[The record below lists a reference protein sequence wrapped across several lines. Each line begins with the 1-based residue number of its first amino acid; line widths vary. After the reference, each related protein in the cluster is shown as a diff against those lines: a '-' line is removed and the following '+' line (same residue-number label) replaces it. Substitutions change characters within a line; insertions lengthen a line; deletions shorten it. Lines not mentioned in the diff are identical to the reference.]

1 MNNVVLI
8 GRATKD
14 LELKYLQ
21 TGTAVSTFTI
31 AVDKGLSKEKQEETK
46 SKGQPTADFINIV
59 AWGKQAEFIAEHLKK
74 GKLVGVQ
81 GRIQTRTYDANDG
94 SKRYITEIVAQQLEV
109 LEWEKSDSTD
119 DYMQGFKEVES
130 DNIPF

>member
-31 AVDKGLSKEKQEETK
+31 AVDRGLSKEKQEEAK

-59 AWGKQAEFIAEHLKK
+59 AWGKQAEFIADKLKK

-81 GRIQTRTYDANDG
+81 GKIQTRTYDANDG
-94 SKRYITEIVAQQLEV
+94 SKRYITEIVAQQLEI
-109 LEWEKSDSTD
+109 LEWDNSNNND
-119 DYMQGFKEVES
+119 DYMQGFKEVDS

>member
-1 MNNVVLI
+1 MNNVTLT
-8 GRATKD
+8 GRLTRD
-14 LELKYLQ
+14 PELRYLQ
-21 TGTAVSTFTI
+21 NGTPTCSFTI
-31 AVDKGLSKEKQEETK
+31 AVDKRLSKEKQEEAK
-46 SKGQPTADFINIV
+46 SKGQPTADFINVV

-109 LEWEKSDSTD
+109 LEWEKSDSVD
-119 DYMQGFKEVES
+119 DYMQGFKEVDS